1 MKKKKKKKIKNKI
14 KSQEPSL
21 EQQHEEASST
31 FDLYRR
37 AMLALKM
44 RQEQRKQTSA
54 IAP

>member
-1 MKKKKKKKIKNKI
+1 MKKKKKKKIKKKI

-44 RQEQRKQTSA
+44 SQEQRKQTSA